1 MVFRNNFYVTIV
13 RIDQVLA
20 NHLLR
25 QKFATLRDFLLYRF
39 SWQNNKNF
47 IMSFRERGLEVFDRG
62 KKL

>member
-1 MVFRNNFYVTIV
+1 MVFRNNFYVIIV
-13 RIDQVLA
+13 RIDQDLA